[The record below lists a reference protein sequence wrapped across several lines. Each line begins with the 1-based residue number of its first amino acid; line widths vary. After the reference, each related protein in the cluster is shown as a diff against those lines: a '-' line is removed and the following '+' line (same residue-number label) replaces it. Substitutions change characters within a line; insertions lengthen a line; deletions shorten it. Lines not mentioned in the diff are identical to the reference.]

1 MASLHCSRREKGFSL
16 VELLT
21 VVLIIGILAAVSLPA
36 IASYYRNYQ
45 VNGAARQV
53 ASEVTTARIRAIA
66 RNVRVGATFQIA
78 DSDSYRYLIEGQNPG
93 DPPEIRGPLYDL
105 PQNVQF
111 QAAGA
116 TDGGVRFRSLGM
128 ACDPGV
134 AATEC
139 PPVLPP
145 PCTVADGTRCGQA
158 PGNYLTLAGVPCVAG
173 EFRIALTHTVTGLVR
188 NICVSSGGRVRVM

>member
-16 VELLT
+16 IELL
-21 VVLIIGILAAVSLPA
+21 VVMAIIGIAAAVGIPA

-45 VNGAARQV
+45 INGAARQV
-53 ASEVTTARIRAIA
+53 ASEITTARIRAIA

-78 DSDSYRYLIEGQNPG
+78 DNNSYRYLIEGPNPG

-105 PQNVQF
+105 PQGVQF

-128 ACDPGV
+128 ACDPGLTP
-134 AATEC
+134 TEC

-145 PCTVADGTRCGQA
+145 TCTGADGSRCGQT
-158 PGNYLTLAGVPCVAG
+158 PGNYLTLAGVPCEAG
-173 EFRIALTHTVTGLVR
+173 EFRIALTHTFTGLVR